1 MDDFKENYLI
11 QWGIYRFYTNNTLIY
26 TIYNDC
32 LIRQAEAASASAL
45 DGSNGIVDFGND
57 SGK

>member
-1 MDDFKENYLI
+1 MGTGASVALAAPSSFEICFETQLD
-11 QWGIYRFYTNNTLIY
+11 
-26 TIYNDC
+26 YNDC